1 MLTGRYEHVVWTV
14 SLALTGWYAWGELNA
29 QTAPALA
36 AGLAILLSAAGWHGR
51 QINRAPRVGHRI
63 SQASRQH
70 RMRHGSTIVRAAQVG
85 GRLPQD

>member
-36 AGLAILLSAAGWHGR
+36 AGLAILLVTP
-51 QINRAPRVGHRI
+51 RARE
-63 SQASRQH
+63 
-70 RMRHGSTIVRAAQVG
+70 
-85 GRLPQD
+85 